1 MSSPP
6 PCRCECSVSKTES
19 AVPRLFGT
27 DGVRGVA
34 GRYPL
39 DPDTVRRLGAALV
52 RALPGGTGSPRL
64 LVGRDTRESGGWIEE
79 ELAHGASGEGAT
91 VTSVG
96 VVPTP
101 AVAYLTRS
109 ARYDAG
115 VVISASHNPFEDNG
129 IKVFS
134 GRGEKF
140 TERVE
145 RQVEAIVADSS
156 WKPRNGEAPPVARA
170 ELVGA
175 YLEHLCGVLSES
187 SPLTGLLIGV
197 DCANGATT
205 TVAPALFESLGIR
218 TFIIGNEPD
227 GRNINLNCGSTHP
240 ERLSQA
246 VVSHGCHMGVAFDGD
261 GDRAIFVDHAGRVVD
276 GDAVLFLCGR
286 QLLQERR
293 LKGDAIVATVMSNIG
308 LEIAL
313 RPLGVRL
320 VRCAVGD
327 KYVMEEML
335 NHDLSL
341 GGEQSGHIIF
351 SDYLFTGDGLCTALN
366 VFRTVALTGRT
377 LADLASDLTSYP
389 QVLLNV
395 RVRDKADFAAV
406 PAIADVIARVESRLA
421 GQGRLLVRYSG
432 TEPLLRV
439 MLEGQHEHEIRAW
452 AQEIVDVVKEHLG

>member
-1 MSSPP
+1 
-6 PCRCECSVSKTES
+6 VANVES
-19 AVPRLFGT
+19 TLPRLFGT
-27 DGVRGVA
+27 DGVRGTA
-34 GRYPL
+34 GRFPL
-39 DPDTVRRLGAALV
+39 DPPTVRRLGAALV
-52 RALPGGTGSPRL
+52 KALPHGVESARL
-64 LVGRDTRESGGWIEE
+64 LVGRDTRESGAWIEA

-91 VTSVG
+91 VTSAG

-101 AVAYLTRS
+101 AIAYLTRTR
-109 ARYDAG
+109 AYDAG

-145 RQVEAIVADSS
+145 REVEAIVADTS
-156 WKPRNGEAPPVARA
+156 WHVREGEPAHVPHAD
-170 ELVGA
+170 LVGA
-175 YLEHLCGVLSES
+175 YLDHLRAVVPES
-187 SPLTGLLIGV
+187 SKLEGFRLAI

-205 TVAPALFESLGIR
+205 TVAPSLFSGLGLNIEVV
-218 TFIIGNEPD
+218 GDQPD
-227 GRNINLNCGSTHP
+227 GRNINLACGSTHP
-240 ERLSQA
+240 QMLARIVVER
-246 VVSHGCHMGVAFDGD
+246 GCQMGVAFDGD
-261 GDRAIFVDHAGRVVD
+261 GDRAIFVDHLGQVVD
-276 GDAVLFLCGR
+276 GDAVLLMCGG
-286 QLLQERR
+286 QLQREGR
-293 LKGDAIVATVMSNIG
+293 LKGNAIVATVMSNIG
-308 LEIAL
+308 LELAL
-313 RPLGVRL
+313 RSLDIEL

-335 NHDLSL
+335 ARGLSL

-366 VFRTVALTGRT
+366 VLRAVALTGRT
-377 LADLASDLTSYP
+377 LSDLASDLTTYP

-395 RVRDKADFAAV
+395 RVRERTDLTSV
-406 PAIADVIARVESRLA
+406 PAVAAAIARVESRVA

-439 MLEGQHEHEIRAW
+439 MLEGKQLEEIRAW